1 MMKDILNRFV
11 GMNAE
16 TRKQTVIA
24 FVTAMVDFCT
34 AFHIIEFTNDQIQA
48 IYKVALCIVTAIV
61 WGYCSHY
68 RNNDFTEVAAEHTA
82 DMRQHKAEL
91 EEDYI
96 GDRFFTDDEEEE
108 TEDEQEDIPTV

>member
-24 FVTAMVDFCT
+24 FVTALVDFCT
-34 AFHIIEFTNDQIQA
+34 AFHIIEFTDDQIQA

-96 GDRFFTDDEEEE
+96 GDRFFTDEEV
-108 TEDEQEDIPTV
+108 EDEQQDIQAV

>member
-1 MMKDILNRFV
+1 MKDILNRFV

-24 FVTAMVDFCT
+24 FVTALVDFCT
-34 AFHIIEFTNDQIQA
+34 AFHIIEFTDDQIQA

-91 EEDYI
+91 DEDYI
-96 GDRFFTDDEEEE
+96 GDRFFTGKEAEYEP
-108 TEDEQEDIPTV
+108 EDI

>member
-24 FVTAMVDFCT
+24 FVTALVDFCT
-34 AFHIIEFTNDQIQA
+34 AFHIIEFTDDQIQA

-68 RNNDFTEVAAEHTA
+68 RNNDFTEVSAEHTA
-82 DMRQHKAEL
+82 DMRQHKREL
-91 EEDYI
+91 EDGYI
-96 GDRFFTDDEEEE
+96 GDRFFTDEEV
-108 TEDEQEDIPTV
+108 EDEQQDIQTV

>member
-1 MMKDILNRFV
+1 MKDILNRFV

-34 AFHIIEFTNDQIQA
+34 AFHIIEFTDDQIQA

-96 GDRFFTDDEEEE
+96 GDRFFTYEEV
-108 TEDEQEDIPTV
+108 EDEQQDIQAV